1 MHLDWGYYDHPPMGG
16 WLLWLMQQFSS
27 ELIVLR
33 LPAILLWVVI
43 ALGMMDIFR
52 RLQPEQADKAW
63 QLGSLF
69 LLLPF
74 TWALTLVTTDTPL
87 IFFLY
92 FSAYAFLRSELEN
105 SLKWTVLCGVL
116 LGLALL
122 SKYFFPKCKIV
133 YRNISMASTWVNNKS
148 IKFYFIKWLIQKLD
162 QVVSVG
168 SAALVDFKATYQ
180 IPDAKGCVIK
190 RGVIN
195 QSYQRPSSRLLLL
208 KQFGFT
214 EDEIILVHA
223 GSFTKEKNHKFLID
237 CFEQIHLNEPRVRL
251 LLVGEGPLASEIKQL
266 VANRDIHDLV
276 VFAGYQNHVQQIF
289 AGADVFLLTSLTE
302 GIPGVVLEAA
312 LQKLP
317 VIAVNAGTIN
327 DFVINNV
334 TGILVERHDQKLFSN
349 AVLNLL
355 KHKDISEQI
364 VAGALNKVQVDHG
377 VENST
382 IQFELL
388 YNTILK

>member
-1 MHLDWGYYDHPPMGG
+1 MKILQ
-16 WLLWLMQQFSS
+16 LVTKRQFRGAEIFAA
-27 ELIVLR
+27 ELSANLSLRGHNIIFAALYRSKGEKLHATHVKNVDLNGRNFFLNFFLFFKLLR
-33 LPAILLWVVI
+33 LIYHFKP
-43 ALGMMDIFR
+43 DII
-52 RLQPEQADKAW
+52 QAN
-63 QLGSLF
+63 GSD
-69 LLLPF
+69 
-74 TWALTLVTTDTPL
+74 TLK
-87 IFFLY
+87 Y
-92 FSAYAFLRSELEN
+92 
-105 SLKWTVLCGVL
+105 
-116 LGLALL
+116 ALL